1 MEKGMYS
8 RRAFLWTALAGA
20 SALTSC
26 VSSNKD
32 QGSNANNQKG
42 SRISLLYFKGLA
54 EGARIRANLAAFKAA
69 TGIEAIQDELPY
81 DDIRARQMKSFRAAT
96 ADFDV
101 IFVDDIWMYEY
112 ARKGYIRELTELVRR
127 DNFDLDDMIP
137 KVVEAE
143 SVLDGKTWLIPQ
155 RADVQVLFYNKA
167 IFDSPEIREQFRIRT
182 GGELKVPETWEEYAA
197 VARGLHGL
205 RLSGDTIIGCAETL
219 KRPHFAFEF
228 FATRYWSMTG
238 RDFFDST
245 NKPIFHEPGGV
256 AALEYLSSLRNVW
269 APGSLGA
276 GHDETV
282 TTFTSGRTAM
292 MPQWFAFYA
301 VLKKA
306 EGGLGER
313 LGVSMMPGARSD
325 DGSIRRAPSIGG
337 GSLGIS
343 ANSANMEAAW
353 QFIKFMTSRQI
364 MAEAALNGE
373 IITRK
378 SAYEN
383 PEVRN
388 RNPAID
394 VYRQSLDISKFRPRS
409 VAYAAIET
417 AIGEGVSRALAGEAT
432 AAEALA
438 EAARTAQELN
448 ENAA

>member
-1 MEKGMYS
+1 MEKDMYS
-8 RRAFLWTALAGA
+8 RRKFLWTALAGA
-20 SALTSC
+20 AAVTSC
-26 VSSNKD
+26 VSSNKN
-32 QGSNANNQKG
+32 QGSGANNQKG
-42 SRISLLYFKGLA
+42 SKVSLLYFKGLA
-54 EGARIRANLAAFKAA
+54 EGARIRSNLAAFKAV

-96 ADFDV
+96 SDYDV

-112 ARKGYIRELTELVRR
+112 ARKGYIHELSDLVRR
-127 DNFDLDDMIP
+127 DNFDFDDLIP
-137 KVVEAE
+137 RVVEAE

-167 IFDSPEIREQFRIRT
+167 IFDSPEVREQYRSRT
-182 GGELKVPETWEEYAA
+182 GGELKIPETWQEYAA
-197 VARGLHGL
+197 IARGLHGL
-205 RLSGDTIIGCAETL
+205 KFAGDTLIGCAETL

-238 RDFFDST
+238 HEFFDQT
-245 NKPIFHEPGGV
+245 NKPLFNDPSGV
-256 AALEYLSSLRNVW
+256 AALEYLSSLKDVW

-276 GHDETV
+276 GHDESV
-282 TTFTSGRTAM
+282 TTFTGGRTAM

-325 DGSIRRAPSIGG
+325 NGSIRRAPSIGG

-343 ANSANMEAAW
+343 ANTANVESAW

-364 MAEAALNGE
+364 MTDAALDGE

-383 PEVRN
+383 PEVRK
-388 RNPAID
+388 RNPALDI
-394 VYRQSLDISKFRPRS
+394 YRQSLDISKFRPRS
-409 VAYAAIET
+409 VAYAAIES

-438 EAARTAQELN
+438 DAARTAQELN
-448 ENAA
+448 QNAS